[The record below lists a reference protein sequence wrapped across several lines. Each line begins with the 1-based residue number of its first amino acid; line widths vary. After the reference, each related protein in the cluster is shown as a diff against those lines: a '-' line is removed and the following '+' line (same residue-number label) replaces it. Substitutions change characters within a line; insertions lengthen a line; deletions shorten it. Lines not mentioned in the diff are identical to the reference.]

1 VNYDPQARR
10 RRLLKGITHSPI
22 YVTLLYGAVLRQ
34 QHDGITWLSTL
45 DELTRL
51 VYIFVDVAPDLATL
65 YAVSLVLGPAS
76 FYAYGGYKGLRVF
89 VRKHGWTAVRTRAL
103 AIVGAY
109 LVAVV
114 VIEHADWTLLQSDL
128 EALAQ
133 LLPDVG
139 SVQEP
144 TVGDE
149 QVGPIGM
156 VREYYAESAK
166 RYPVP

>member
-1 VNYDPQARR
+1 MNYDPQARR
-10 RRLLKGITHSPI
+10 RRLLKGITHSPL
-22 YVTLLYGAVLRQ
+22 YLALLYGAVLRQ
-34 QHDGITWLSTL
+34 QHDGLTWLSTL
-45 DELTRL
+45 DELTRRL
-51 VYIFVDVAPDLATL
+51 YIFVDVAPDLAHL
-65 YAVSLVLGPAS
+65 YAASLVLGPAS

-89 VRKHGWTAVRTRAL
+89 VRKHGWSAVRTRAL
-103 AIVGAY
+103 AIVGAF

-139 SVQEP
+139 GVREAAVDEAIGP
-144 TVGDE
+144 T
-149 QVGPIGM
+149 GM